1 MHIGG
6 VVLTSQGQ
14 RGAPSGSNG
23 WTEWGNH
30 VLRELE
36 RLNDCAND
44 LALEIGKLKVEN
56 AILKIKSG
64 IWGAIGALIPILITY
79 ILWLLTKK

>member
-1 MHIGG
+1 M
-6 VVLTSQGQ
+6 TSQGQ
-14 RGAPSGSNG
+14 HSTPTGHNG

-36 RLNDCAND
+36 RLNECAND
-44 LALEIGKLKVEN
+44 LALEISKLKVEN

-64 IWGAIGALIPILITY
+64 IWGAIGALIPILIAY
-79 ILWLLTKK
+79 ILWLLTHKP